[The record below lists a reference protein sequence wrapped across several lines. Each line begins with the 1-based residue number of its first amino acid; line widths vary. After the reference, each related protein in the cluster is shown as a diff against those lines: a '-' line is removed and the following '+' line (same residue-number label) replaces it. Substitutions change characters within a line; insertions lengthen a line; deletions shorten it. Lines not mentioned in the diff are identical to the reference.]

1 MVLAFFGL
9 AHKIGIIQSHPCL
22 FIPSLPFLFHDW
34 QKCLS
39 VFLQNYTICFT
50 TVVTH
55 FVNPRF
61 PDTRLFDKIS
71 ISYSSNPTLL
81 LYFWLLPAI
90 SQISTGVINPIEGL
104 TTHGWVMC
112 PFLMFIWIPS
122 CHYNHYTGFTFSC
135 VWGLGGISCFTL
147 TL

>member
-1 MVLAFFGL
+1 MILAFFAL

-22 FIPSLPFLFHDW
+22 FIPSLPFQFHDW

-50 TVVTH
+50 TVVTL

-61 PDTRLFDKIS
+61 PDTGLFDKIS

-104 TTHGWVMC
+104 TTHSWESALSWCSYESHHVTTTTVWDSPSHVSEGW
-112 PFLMFIWIPS
+112 
-122 CHYNHYTGFTFSC
+122 
-135 VWGLGGISCFTL
+135 GGSVVL
-147 TL
+147 L